1 MILFLIFFTLQYKF
15 ISALLIQTFPSSSL
29 LPDIPTLPVLD
40 ILVFTSRDRPPCLSN
55 QNDSTACPSPPS
67 AKPPRPIAQPDRVRG
82 IRSAASPRARAPA
95 SQSEHAHVLGVGQ
108 NAGQALFP
116 DTLSG
121 REGGT
126 TATTGNIACGWWP
139 TNGSP

>member
-55 QNDSTACPSPPS
+55 QNDSTACPSPIGETAEAHCTARPS
-67 AKPPRPIAQPDRVRG
+67 EGNPFGRFAESSGAGQPIRARTRVRG
-82 IRSAASPRARAPA
+82 RPERRPGPIS
-95 SQSEHAHVLGVGQ
+95 
-108 NAGQALFP
+108 
-116 DTLSG
+116 
-121 REGGT
+121 
-126 TATTGNIACGWWP
+126 
-139 TNGSP
+139 